1 TNDSIDLGVR
11 YDVSDYNKLELN
23 DLRDPDLFKVLGRA
37 FVVVENSV
45 WESWNDDV
53 KTLDCS
59 GDGYESILK
68 HYESLELS
76 GEFLLFFKKI
86 RSAISVYNR
95 EYEFCTGD
103 LEPSLQA
110 IVQLIRYAPELAAKK
125 DAQIYFDKKSEC
137 FGLIYKQTKKS
148 KGTLNLIV
156 TTNNEIIFSFVRKV
170 SGVVKV
176 TGRAYIGD
184 SLDNSIAIKS
194 LFKMMEW

>member
-1 TNDSIDLGVR
+1 MKYINHCDSEDYYITNDSIDLGVR

-76 GEFLLFFKKI
+76 GEFLLFLKK

-125 DAQIYFDKKSEC
+125 TLRFTLIKNQSVL
-137 FGLIYKQTKKS
+137 GLYINK
-148 KGTLNLIV
+148 L
-156 TTNNEIIFSFVRKV
+156 RKA
-170 SGVVKV
+170 KA
-176 TGRAYIGD
+176 R
-184 SLDNSIAIKS
+184 
-194 LFKMMEW
+194 